1 MSGLPPLSRPAY
13 VIIAGRRNARIRRHK
28 TDPARRLGRVFGIPI
43 GFGTTRQFMPSGA
56 FHTGSP
62 AFRNPS
68 KSFSRLAESAIGIK
82 RRRYDRHFSTS
93 SSGYS
98 AIFWRLSVM
107 NRCMASRAA
116 LAWPRFQ
123 SDAARQARA
132 SSNLPA
138 RRAKLLAA
146 SAKLPSK
153 YAPTAIA
160 KRQGSDTSGLSLRDS
175 RE

>member
-1 MSGLPPLSRPAY
+1 MKSRCHIMQVTNPIHGEQGMSSQAYRAAEARDIAERTPAMF
-13 VIIAGRRNARIRRHK
+13 VA
-28 TDPARRLGRVFGIPI
+28 L
-43 GFGTTRQFMPSGA
+43 

-68 KSFSRLAESAIGIK
+68 KSFSSLAGSAIGIK

-93 SSGYS
+93 SPGYS

-107 NRCMASRAA
+107 NRCMTSRAA
-116 LAWPRFQ
+116 SVWPRFQ
-123 SDAARQARA
+123 SDAARRARA
-132 SSNLPA
+132 SSIVPA
-138 RRAKLLAA
+138 MRTKPLAA
-146 SAKLPSK
+146 SAKLSSR

-160 KRQGSDTSGLSLRDS
+160 KTQGSGTSGLSLRDS